1 MTWNVELGKQ
11 ISMVILV
18 IMMILIAIRAGKIE
32 RVNFF
37 FFAGYVLL
45 SVTDFFFYFYA
56 KLMDVLTERFY
67 SVSVTLV
74 FFLYLFY
81 YYKLFYLSSLK
92 KIQSVILISFVISMI
107 VMSYADKGLFEHFSF
122 NMLYVNIILLTFS
135 IILFLYQTFNSD
147 KIFEIKN
154 YLPFWISVSLLIFYI
169 GIIPIFYFRT
179 SVSQDI
185 YFFILFLL
193 NLISNV
199 VIAVG
204 LFWSKQDKIK
214 QVSF

>member
-11 ISMVILV
+11 ISMVILF
-18 IMMILIAIRAGKIE
+18 IMMILIAIRSRKIDK
-32 RVNFF
+32 VNLF
-37 FFAGYVLL
+37 FFAGYILL

-56 KLMDVLTERFY
+56 KFLDIFTERFY
-67 SVSVTLV
+67 SVSVILV

-92 KIQSVILISFVISMI
+92 KIQIVILISFIISMI
-107 VMSYADKGLFEHFSF
+107 VMSYVDKGLFEHFSF

-169 GIIPIFYFRT
+169 GTIPIFYFRT

-193 NLISNV
+193 NLVSNV

-204 LFWSKQDKIK
+204 LFWSKQDKVK